1 MAKINPKLHLKIYI
15 FIVVI
20 MIICIA
26 FLGSNLINKE
36 ILDSEVSKILN
47 KNIITSKFDKKTK
60 THGSYKKVE
69 YAIKSY
75 MKDYS
80 DNMKKANNIINDSK
94 LKKVLSASNY
104 EQDKPAWAIPTFR
117 TATSAWAARSKKSE
131 FDTVINNL
139 LKMADKKVIMSYI
152 KKENVSKKYINLYK
166 KYMFSNNFEND
177 LIKNKESITK
187 IQTNGNNLLDIDAKV
202 INLLKNNINT
212 WVIKD
217 NAIYFY
223 SKSVMT
229 EYNTLINSIS

>member
-1 MAKINPKLHLKIYI
+1 
-15 FIVVI
+15 
-20 MIICIA
+20 
-26 FLGSNLINKE
+26 
-36 ILDSEVSKILN
+36 
-47 KNIITSKFDKKTK
+47 
-60 THGSYKKVE
+60 
-69 YAIKSY
+69 

-104 EQDKPAWAIPTFR
+104 EQDKPEFL
-117 TATSAWAARSKKSE
+117 TSTTLITNKKSE

-152 KKENVSKKYINLYK
+152 EKENVSQKYINLYK

-202 INLLKNNINT
+202 INLLKNNTNT

>member
-104 EQDKPAWAIPTFR
+104 EQDKPEFL
-117 TATSAWAARSKKSE
+117 TSTTLITNKKSE

-152 KKENVSKKYINLYK
+152 EKENVSKKYINLYK

-202 INLLKNNINT
+202 INLLKNNTNT
-212 WVIKD
+212 
-217 NAIYFY
+217 
-223 SKSVMT
+223 
-229 EYNTLINSIS
+229 

>member
-104 EQDKPAWAIPTFR
+104 EQDKPEFL
-117 TATSAWAARSKKSE
+117 TSTTLITSKKSE

-202 INLLKNNINT
+202 INLLKNNIN
-212 WVIKD
+212 IEELESECEFGK
-217 NAIYFY
+217 ILK
-223 SKSVMT
+223 SK
-229 EYNTLINSIS
+229 

>member
-1 MAKINPKLHLKIYI
+1 
-15 FIVVI
+15 
-20 MIICIA
+20 
-26 FLGSNLINKE
+26 
-36 ILDSEVSKILN
+36 
-47 KNIITSKFDKKTK
+47 
-60 THGSYKKVE
+60 
-69 YAIKSY
+69 
-75 MKDYS
+75 
-80 DNMKKANNIINDSK
+80 MKKANNIINDSK

-104 EQDKPAWAIPTFR
+104 EQDKPEFL
-117 TATSAWAARSKKSE
+117 TSTTLITNKKSE

-152 KKENVSKKYINLYK
+152 EKENVSQKYINLYK

>member
-1 MAKINPKLHLKIYI
+1 
-15 FIVVI
+15 
-20 MIICIA
+20 
-26 FLGSNLINKE
+26 
-36 ILDSEVSKILN
+36 
-47 KNIITSKFDKKTK
+47 
-60 THGSYKKVE
+60 
-69 YAIKSY
+69 

-104 EQDKPAWAIPTFR
+104 EQDKPEFL
-117 TATSAWAARSKKSE
+117 TSTTLITNKKSE

>member
-1 MAKINPKLHLKIYI
+1 
-15 FIVVI
+15 
-20 MIICIA
+20 
-26 FLGSNLINKE
+26 
-36 ILDSEVSKILN
+36 
-47 KNIITSKFDKKTK
+47 
-60 THGSYKKVE
+60 
-69 YAIKSY
+69 

-104 EQDKPAWAIPTFR
+104 EQDKPEFL
-117 TATSAWAARSKKSE
+117 TSTTLITNKKSE

-152 KKENVSKKYINLYK
+152 EKENVSQKYINLYK

>member
-1 MAKINPKLHLKIYI
+1 
-15 FIVVI
+15 
-20 MIICIA
+20 
-26 FLGSNLINKE
+26 
-36 ILDSEVSKILN
+36 
-47 KNIITSKFDKKTK
+47 
-60 THGSYKKVE
+60 
-69 YAIKSY
+69 

-104 EQDKPAWAIPTFR
+104 EQDKPEFL
-117 TATSAWAARSKKSE
+117 TSTTLITNKKSE

-177 LIKNKESITK
+177 LIRNKKSITK

>member
-80 DNMKKANNIINDSK
+80 DNMKKTGIFYYND
-94 LKKVLSASNY
+94 
-104 EQDKPAWAIPTFR
+104 E
-117 TATSAWAARSKKSE
+117 
-131 FDTVINNL
+131 
-139 LKMADKKVIMSYI
+139 YI
-152 KKENVSKKYINLYK
+152 Y
-166 KYMFSNNFEND
+166 
-177 LIKNKESITK
+177 
-187 IQTNGNNLLDIDAKV
+187 
-202 INLLKNNINT
+202 
-212 WVIKD
+212 
-217 NAIYFY
+217 
-223 SKSVMT
+223 
-229 EYNTLINSIS
+229 

>member
-104 EQDKPAWAIPTFR
+104 EQDKPEFL
-117 TATSAWAARSKKSE
+117 TSTTLITSKKSE

-202 INLLKNNINT
+202 INLLKN
-212 WVIKD
+212 IK
-217 NAIYFY
+217 ILLGE
-223 SKSVMT
+223 K
-229 EYNTLINSIS
+229 LC

>member
-104 EQDKPAWAIPTFR
+104 EQDKPEFL
-117 TATSAWAARSKKSE
+117 TSTTLITSKKSE

-202 INLLKNNINT
+202 INLLK
-212 WVIKD
+212 
-217 NAIYFY
+217 
-223 SKSVMT
+223 
-229 EYNTLINSIS
+229 ISELKTAGLKTTKYDCI

>member
-104 EQDKPAWAIPTFR
+104 EQDKPEFL
-117 TATSAWAARSKKSE
+117 TSTTLITNKKSE

-152 KKENVSKKYINLYK
+152 EKENVSQKYINLYK

-202 INLLKNNINT
+202 INLLK
-212 WVIKD
+212 
-217 NAIYFY
+217 
-223 SKSVMT
+223 
-229 EYNTLINSIS
+229 

>member
-104 EQDKPAWAIPTFR
+104 EQDKPEFL
-117 TATSAWAARSKKSE
+117 TSTTLITNKKSE

-152 KKENVSKKYINLYK
+152 EKENVSKKYINLYK
-166 KYMFSNNFEND
+166 KYMFSNNFEN
-177 LIKNKESITK
+177 EP
-187 IQTNGNNLLDIDAKV
+187 
-202 INLLKNNINT
+202 
-212 WVIKD
+212 
-217 NAIYFY
+217 
-223 SKSVMT
+223 M
-229 EYNTLINSIS
+229 

>member
-36 ILDSEVSKILN
+36 ILDSEVSKLLN

-60 THGSYKKVE
+60 TQDSYKKVE

-104 EQDKPAWAIPTFR
+104 EQDKPEFL
-117 TATSAWAARSKKSE
+117 TSTTLITNKKSE

-152 KKENVSKKYINLYK
+152 EKENVSQKYINLYK

>member
-104 EQDKPAWAIPTFR
+104 EQDKPEFL
-117 TATSAWAARSKKSE
+117 TSTTLITNKKSE

-152 KKENVSKKYINLYK
+152 EKENVSQKYINLYK

-202 INLLKNNINT
+202 INLLKN
-212 WVIKD
+212 
-217 NAIYFY
+217 
-223 SKSVMT
+223 
-229 EYNTLINSIS
+229 TLNQ

>member
-1 MAKINPKLHLKIYI
+1 
-15 FIVVI
+15 
-20 MIICIA
+20 
-26 FLGSNLINKE
+26 
-36 ILDSEVSKILN
+36 
-47 KNIITSKFDKKTK
+47 
-60 THGSYKKVE
+60 
-69 YAIKSY
+69 

-104 EQDKPAWAIPTFR
+104 EQDKPEFL
-117 TATSAWAARSKKSE
+117 TSTTLITNKKSE

-177 LIKNKESITK
+177 LIRNKESITK

>member
-36 ILDSEVSKILN
+36 ILNSEVSKILN

-104 EQDKPAWAIPTFR
+104 EQDKPEFL
-117 TATSAWAARSKKSE
+117 TSTTLITNKKSE

-152 KKENVSKKYINLYK
+152 EKENVSKKYINLYK

-202 INLLKNNINT
+202 INLLKNNTNT
-212 WVIKD
+212 WVCLLYTSD
-217 NAIYFY
+217 AAD
-223 SKSVMT
+223 
-229 EYNTLINSIS
+229 EL

>member
-1 MAKINPKLHLKIYI
+1 MAKINLKLHLKIYI

-47 KNIITSKFDKKTK
+47 KNIITSK

-104 EQDKPAWAIPTFR
+104 EQDKPEFL
-117 TATSAWAARSKKSE
+117 TSTTLITNKKSE

-139 LKMADKKVIMSYI
+139 LKMADKEVIMSYI
-152 KKENVSKKYINLYK
+152 EKENVSKKYINLYK

-202 INLLKNNINT
+202 INLLKNNTNT

>member
-1 MAKINPKLHLKIYI
+1 M
-15 FIVVI
+15 
-20 MIICIA
+20 
-26 FLGSNLINKE
+26 E
-36 ILDSEVSKILN
+36 
-47 KNIITSKFDKKTK
+47 
-60 THGSYKKVE
+60 
-69 YAIKSY
+69 
-75 MKDYS
+75 S

-104 EQDKPAWAIPTFR
+104 EQDKPEFL
-117 TATSAWAARSKKSE
+117 TSTTLITNKKSE

-152 KKENVSKKYINLYK
+152 EKENVSQKYINLYK

>member
-104 EQDKPAWAIPTFR
+104 EQDKPEFL
-117 TATSAWAARSKKSE
+117 TSTTLITNKKSE

-152 KKENVSKKYINLYK
+152 EKENVSK

>member
-1 MAKINPKLHLKIYI
+1 
-15 FIVVI
+15 
-20 MIICIA
+20 
-26 FLGSNLINKE
+26 
-36 ILDSEVSKILN
+36 
-47 KNIITSKFDKKTK
+47 
-60 THGSYKKVE
+60 
-69 YAIKSY
+69 

-104 EQDKPAWAIPTFR
+104 EQDKPEFL
-117 TATSAWAARSKKSE
+117 TSTTLITNKKSE

-152 KKENVSKKYINLYK
+152 KKENVSKIYINLYK

>member
-1 MAKINPKLHLKIYI
+1 
-15 FIVVI
+15 
-20 MIICIA
+20 
-26 FLGSNLINKE
+26 
-36 ILDSEVSKILN
+36 
-47 KNIITSKFDKKTK
+47 
-60 THGSYKKVE
+60 
-69 YAIKSY
+69 

-104 EQDKPAWAIPTFR
+104 EQDKPEFL
-117 TATSAWAARSKKSE
+117 TSTTLITSKKSE

-202 INLLKNNINT
+202 TNLLKNNINT

>member
-1 MAKINPKLHLKIYI
+1 
-15 FIVVI
+15 
-20 MIICIA
+20 
-26 FLGSNLINKE
+26 
-36 ILDSEVSKILN
+36 
-47 KNIITSKFDKKTK
+47 
-60 THGSYKKVE
+60 
-69 YAIKSY
+69 

-104 EQDKPAWAIPTFR
+104 EQDKPEFL
-117 TATSAWAARSKKSE
+117 TSTTLITSKKSE